1 MHRDREFAKWYRK
14 EGGDFAP
21 SQAQAIWNSAW
32 EASIEAM
39 ADGEGKFAA
48 QKEISAAQDSMLAGK
63 MGACAAHLGKAMHAG
78 SAK

>member
-39 ADGEGKFAA
+39 RDAA
-48 QKEISAAQDSMLAGK
+48 VERLMAGRQSREVTEAEVRAAIR
-63 MGACAAHLGKAMHAG
+63 
-78 SAK
+78 

>member
-32 EASIEAM
+32 EAAIEAM
-39 ADGEGKFAA
+39 RDSAVERLMAGQHSREVTEAEVRAA
-48 QKEISAAQDSMLAGK
+48 IR
-63 MGACAAHLGKAMHAG
+63 
-78 SAK
+78 